1 MLTITAPTSKNNGS
15 VQKSQT
21 VYSVLRTGNYEQFKL
36 MPDNRNLNLLH
47 VKRLVESFN
56 ERYLVCPIIVNE
68 KLEVIDG
75 QHRLQAC
82 KETLKPVYY
91 IVIKGYA
98 IKEVQI
104 LNTNQKNWNKM
115 DFLNMYCAEGKKVY
129 LDFKKFMDDFPDF
142 KIQATERILS
152 ERSSRGR
159 TGEIGGIK
167 ATMKDFEEGKLIIPN
182 LQRSYLNAKKIME
195 FKPFFSEFNSG
206 LFVSA
211 ILPLFISKTYQHKEM
226 LHKLTVCPIKLYPCR
241 DIEQY
246 RLLLEDIYNH
256 KRQKENKVSFR
267 YS

>member
-1 MLTITAPTSKNNGS
+1 MTTAIAPTAKSNGS
-15 VQKSQT
+15 VQKDQT
-21 VYSVLRTGNYEQFKL
+21 IYSVLKTGNYSLFKI

-56 ERYLVCPIIVNE
+56 ESYLVCPIIVNE
-68 KLEVIDG
+68 KFEVIDG

-82 KETLKPVYY
+82 IETSRPVYY
-91 IVIKGYA
+91 IKIPGYG

-115 DFLNMYCAEGKKVY
+115 DFLNMYCAEGKKQY
-129 LDFKKFMDDFPDF
+129 LEFKKFMDDFPAF
-142 KIQATERILS
+142 KIQAAQRIL
-152 ERSSRGR
+152 
-159 TGEIGGIK
+159 TGHTLGKKANVGGVQ
-167 ATMKDFEEGKLIIPN
+167 ASMRDFEEGKLYIPDLN
-182 LQRSYLNAKKIME
+182 KSYTHARKIMDYE
-195 FKPFFSEFNSG
+195 PFFSEFSSG

-211 ILPLFISKTYQHKEM
+211 LLPLFKSKDYNHKEM
-226 LHKLTVCPIKLYPCR
+226 LHKLSVCPIKLYPCR
-241 DIEQY
+241 DIPQY